1 MAVSLEAWGP
11 PFPMHHLCTLHH
23 GTGCLC
29 LASPENQLHVCWRD
43 GCVLWAAEAWEI
55 VGGFDPLSHPDT
67 PVPPFRLPPGAR
79 AVPLAHSLSGRC
91 SIFQTSVKISLLLQL
106 LPSSQFRGL
115 GSLSSWYRLLVA
127 QGVPAERCVHVTSSM
142 CAQKDTAGRWFWIL
156 LRSEERF
163 TDSRGGSWAGDTQE
177 GLLFCSGQ
185 NGTKPTPPPRPN
197 PTRAQSWEHAASHHL
212 PSFSHFSHR
221 ESESEG
227 WDPNS

>member
-79 AVPLAHSLSGRC
+79 AIPLAHSLS
-91 SIFQTSVKISLLLQL
+91 SPAPSFKHLPKSLCCCN
-106 LPSSQFRGL
+106 SSHPLSFVDL
-115 GSLSSWYRLLVA
+115 G
-127 QGVPAERCVHVTSSM
+127 
-142 CAQKDTAGRWFWIL
+142 
-156 LRSEERF
+156 
-163 TDSRGGSWAGDTQE
+163 
-177 GLLFCSGQ
+177 LFCP
-185 NGTKPTPPPRPN
+185 GTVCLWHRVCQ
-197 PTRAQSWEHAASHHL
+197 RRDVSMSHL
-212 PSFSHFSHR
+212 PCVPRRTQLADGSGFC
-221 ESESEG
+221 
-227 WDPNS
+227 